1 MLRFASN
8 PGLTIV
14 KPNLAALTLLGAVC
28 IVSKAEASEAFGPG
42 FDWTGAYFGFNAGF
56 ASNESSVD
64 GAVNYAGEHYKD
76 LASEIQGDEST
87 LMGGG
92 LLGYNYQTAN
102 IVFGAEADVNY
113 LGFSDA
119 RSKAREVDIYDV
131 TKNTT
136 FDATWFGTLR
146 GRLGYSLGGLLIYGT
161 GGLAVGD
168 MQATASVKAVDAING
183 EYVKWKG
190 STDSINWGWTGG
202 LGAEYGI
209 SNVSF
214 GLEYLYVDLGT
225 AEWDGTANGLIT
237 DIVDNSKAK
246 GSAEYQFSLI
256 RATAKLQF

>member
-1 MLRFASN
+1 M
-8 PGLTIV
+8 
-14 KPNLAALTLLGAVC
+14 
-28 IVSKAEASEAFGPG
+28 
-42 FDWTGAYFGFNAGF
+42 
-56 ASNESSVD
+56 
-64 GAVNYAGEHYKD
+64 
-76 LASEIQGDEST
+76 
-87 LMGGG
+87 
-92 LLGYNYQTAN
+92 
-102 IVFGAEADVNY
+102 
-113 LGFSDA
+113 
-119 RSKAREVDIYDV
+119 

-146 GRLGYSLGGLLIYGT
+146 GRLGYSLGGLLLYGT

-190 STDSINWGWTGG
+190 STDSINWGWTAG

-225 AEWDGTANGLIT
+225 AQWDGTTNGLIT
-237 DIVDNSKAK
+237 NIVENSKAK
-246 GSAEYQFSLI
+246 GSAEYQFSLV